1 VFAPIYLCNFV
12 SHVSHDLFLIPNNRS
27 CTEFFAHKSCMFSIT
42 WAKNIFPIFKCMRTA
57 APGTR
62 TCSLPAPDAMDQ
74 TSHACN
80 VILQYA
86 GHVREDHKPS
96 VNDVSSGRSG
106 GGFAG
111 ILVGANYFREEGTS
125 FTCRVHRT
133 R

>member
-1 VFAPIYLCNFV
+1 M
-12 SHVSHDLFLIPNNRS
+12 FLKTFCTPNTRS
-27 CTEFFAHKSCMFSIT
+27 CTEFFSHKKLYVLNH
-42 WAKNIFPIFKCMRTA
+42 AG
-57 APGTR
+57 GTR
-62 TCSLPAPDAMDQ
+62 TCSLPGPDAMDQ

-80 VILQYA
+80 VILHYA

-96 VNDVSSGRSG
+96 VNDVRSGRSG

-111 ILVGANYFREEGTS
+111 VLVGANCFREEGPS